1 MPNWID
7 SRYPIYSVAVNSWF
21 IVFQVYLIFEYAN
34 EIKNYLEDCNVW
46 DAKRNL
52 Q

>member
-21 IVFQVYLIFEYAN
+21 IAFQVYLIFEYTD
-34 EIKNYLEDCNVW
+34 EIKDYSEDCNVW